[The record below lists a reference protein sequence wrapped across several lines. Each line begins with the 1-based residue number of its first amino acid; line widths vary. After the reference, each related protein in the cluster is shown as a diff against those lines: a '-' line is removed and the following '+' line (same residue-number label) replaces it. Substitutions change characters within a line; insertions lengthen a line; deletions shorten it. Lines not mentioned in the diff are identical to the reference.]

1 MSTPP
6 RRPAWVWVAL
16 AALVALEI
24 AWFARFWSEPL
35 PNSGSGSGP
44 RLTRSH
50 LLWRALPG
58 LVPGVRNDRA
68 LLPQAARELS
78 HWQNL
83 PQRVPIVL
91 TAAAVAAA
99 ALSLG
104 HLALRA
110 LGLRGQLTRL
120 ERLALGGGVGASLLG
135 GVTLILGRAGLLTP
149 WSVRVGLMSL
159 VAGGIASRLTIRDR
173 PDDEPF
179 PRLPRTPLLLAAPFL
194 LIMALGSMLPTID
207 FDAIEYHLQG
217 PKEYYLAGRI
227 SFLPHNVY
235 TSMPFKIEMLHLLGM
250 EALDDWWWGALA
262 GQLLVASFAP
272 LTALMVAATALRWG
286 SPRAGWVAGIAYLST
301 PWVYRLAVIPYVEGP
316 LCFYHAAL
324 AFAAGRAWSAP
335 ETDRP
340 RWWTLVGLLAGG
352 AMACKY
358 TGFVSATVPFAA
370 VALADACLRKSP
382 RSLLGF
388 ALGFAL
394 VMAPWLI
401 KNVADT
407 GNPVYPL
414 ASGLFPTRHWTPEQA
429 AKWAPAHGPKPIQ
442 ARAFLDSAIDV
453 AGRSDWQSPL
463 FIALA
468 PLAFVRR
475 SHRRV
480 ALVLSAYAAYVF
492 LSWWLFTHRL
502 DRFWLPLLPTLAV
515 LAGLGAD
522 SLRGKVGGLL
532 LAAIL
537 AAGLASNAV
546 QCTTALT
553 GFNEWT
559 ADLLDLRARVPRM
572 LNAPL
577 ARLDSELPPGA
588 VPLLV
593 GQAAVFHLNHRA
605 IYNTV
610 FNPEILETLARDQP
624 PEAIRAG
631 LAARGITH
639 VYVDWH
645 EIERYR
651 SPGNYGFTSYVQ
663 PEVFARLMT
672 QGILGPPAALGSQ
685 QDLYAVLP

>member
-6 RRPAWVWVAL
+6 RCPVWIWVAL
-16 AALVALEI
+16 AALVVLEL
-24 AWFARFWSEPL
+24 AWFAHFWAEPL

-44 RLTRSH
+44 RLTRSQ
-50 LLWRALPG
+50 LLWRSIPG
-58 LVPGVRNDRA
+58 LVPGIRNDRA

-83 PQRVPIVL
+83 PQRLPPML
-91 TAAAVAAA
+91 AAA
-99 ALSLG
+99 AIAGAALALG
-104 HLALRA
+104 HLALRV
-110 LGLRGQLTRL
+110 LGLRGQLTRQ

-135 GVTLILGRAGLLTP
+135 GLTLVTGRAGLLTP
-149 WSVRVGLMSL
+149 WSVRLALFSL
-159 VAGGIASRLTIRDR
+159 IAGGIASRLTIRDQA
-173 PDDEPF
+173 DGEPC
-179 PRLPRTPLLLAAPFL
+179 PRTPRAALLLAAPFL
-194 LIMALGSMLPTID
+194 VIMALGSMLPTID

-217 PKEYYLAGRI
+217 PKEYFLEGRI
-227 SFLPHNVY
+227 AFLPHNVY
-235 TSMPFKIEMLHLLGM
+235 TSMPFNVEMLHLLGM

-262 GQLLVASFAP
+262 GQLLVASYAP
-272 LTALMVAATALRWG
+272 LTALILAATAARWG
-286 SPRAGWVAGIAYLST
+286 SPRAGWVAGIVYLST
-301 PWVYRLAVIPYVEGP
+301 PWIYRLAVIPYVEGP

-324 AFAAGRAWSAP
+324 AFAAGRAWSTAP
-335 ETDRP
+335 ADRP

-358 TGFVSATVPFAA
+358 TGFVSAVVPFAV
-370 VALADACLRKSP
+370 VALADAIRRKDPKIVLRFAV
-382 RSLLGF
+382 GF
-388 ALGFAL
+388 GL
-394 VMAPWLI
+394 VMAPWLA
-401 KNVADT
+401 KNVMDT

-414 ASGLFPTRHWTPEQA
+414 ASSLFPTRHWTAEQA

-442 ARAFLDSAIDV
+442 VRAFVDSVLDV

-463 FIALA
+463 FVALA

-475 SHRRV
+475 GHRRV
-480 ALVLSAYAAYVF
+480 ALALSAYAAYVF

-502 DRFWLPLLPTLAV
+502 DRFWLPILPTLAV

-522 SLRGKVGGLL
+522 ALTGKVGTMV

-537 AAGLASNAV
+537 AAGIASNAV
-546 QCTTALT
+546 QCTTSLT
-553 GFNEWT
+553 GLNEWT
-559 ADLLDLRARVPRM
+559 ADLTDLRTRVPRL

-577 ARLDSELPPGA
+577 ARLDAELPPGA

-605 IYNTV
+605 VYNTV
-610 FNPEILETLARDQP
+610 FNPEILETLTRDQP
-624 PEAIRAG
+624 TESIRAS
-631 LAARGITH
+631 LADRGITH

-663 PEVFARLMT
+663 PEVFARLIA
-672 QGILGPPAALGSQ
+672 QGILGPPTAFGSQ
-685 QDLYAVLP
+685 QDLYAVVR